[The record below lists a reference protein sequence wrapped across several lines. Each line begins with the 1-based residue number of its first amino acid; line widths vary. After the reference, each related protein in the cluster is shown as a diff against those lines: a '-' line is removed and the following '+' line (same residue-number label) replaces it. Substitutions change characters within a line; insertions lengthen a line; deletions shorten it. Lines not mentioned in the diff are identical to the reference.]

1 MNLLKILQNSESI
14 SSINDKLSSI
24 ESIFEL
30 QSMYEIENKEKE
42 LEEKLKKLGYIN

>member
-1 MNLLKILQNSESI
+1 M
-14 SSINDKLSSI
+14 